1 MQMRQVV
8 VTGPYQVEL
17 QDANIDEGSLQPSEV
32 LVQTESTFISAGT
45 ELANYTGLDPRV
57 RIPGS
62 WCCFPWKAGYAN
74 VGVVKAGGQ
83 SVDKRLLGKRI
94 FTLGPHASAQV
105 HNVNRFVTVEV
116 PEKLSSAAVAASRM
130 AAVSITA
137 VQAGALKVN
146 GWVAV
151 FGLGMVGN
159 LAAQMFRL
167 MGCRVIGVDHSGSR
181 RKVAT
186 ECGIS
191 HVIGGTP
198 EEVNRLIREITGGR
212 MVDSAVDAVGNARVA
227 IECIKVCADFGEVI
241 LLGTP
246 RGDSEGNLTELFNEL
261 HARFVTVKS
270 GSEWR
275 IPMQPQTG
283 CSQSILGNYHQ
294 ILDMMG
300 RQVLRIAPLITHT
313 IKPEQIREAYEGLLH
328 HKDEYIGVAIDW
340 R

>member
-17 QDANIDEGSLQPSEV
+17 QDANMDEGSLEPSEV

-62 WCCFPWKAGYAN
+62 WGCFPWKAGYAN

-83 SVDKRLLGKRI
+83 SVDQRLLGKRI
-94 FTLGPHASAQV
+94 FTLGPHASAHV

-116 PEKLSSAAVAASRM
+116 PEKMSSKEVAASRM

-137 VQAGALKVN
+137 VQAAALKVN

-167 MGCRVIGVDHSGSR
+167 LGCRVIGVDHWASR
-181 RKVAT
+181 RKMAT
-186 ECGIS
+186 GCGIS
-191 HVIGGTP
+191 
-198 EEVNRLIREITGGR
+198 
-212 MVDSAVDAVGNARVA
+212 MSSAGHP
-227 IECIKVCADFGEVI
+227 K
-241 LLGTP
+241 
-246 RGDSEGNLTELFNEL
+246 
-261 HARFVTVKS
+261 KS
-270 GSEWR
+270 
-275 IPMQPQTG
+275 I
-283 CSQSILGNYHQ
+283 
-294 ILDMMG
+294 
-300 RQVLRIAPLITHT
+300 V
-313 IKPEQIREAYEGLLH
+313 
-328 HKDEYIGVAIDW
+328 
-340 R
+340 